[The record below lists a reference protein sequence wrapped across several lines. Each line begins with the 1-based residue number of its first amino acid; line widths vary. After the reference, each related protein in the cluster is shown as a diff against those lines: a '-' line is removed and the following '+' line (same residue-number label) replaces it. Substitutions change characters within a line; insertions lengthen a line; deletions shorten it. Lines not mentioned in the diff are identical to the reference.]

1 MQQPSWH
8 VGMSC
13 GIQPRVIGS
22 SLLGLRTA
30 RQNNAYF
37 MEYNSY
43 RSFEICLDIPLTLI
57 KSYKTT
63 LVTISIVKGPKQIWK
78 AVDSPT

>member
-1 MQQPSWH
+1 
-8 VGMSC
+8 MSC
-13 GIQPRVIGS
+13 GIQPPVVGS

-30 RQNNAYF
+30 RQNNTYF

-43 RSFEICLDIPLTLI
+43 HSFEICLDIPLTLI

-63 LVTISIVKGPKQIWK
+63 LVTVSTIKGPKPIWK
-78 AVDSPT
+78 AVDSPM